1 MNSLAFQ
8 FNYLLRLPLSCGA
21 SDRTVAWATM
31 QTSTNILCGRGVLE
45 NWNFF
50 ELCMATKYQEKKDI
64 QRRDEKKKKK
74 TTATIENCMHI
85 FCETLND
92 IHSSPTID
100 KYRAFFFVCPRKH
113 WCRSRSKAFKY
124 FPNDRTER
132 HTHTGFAP
140 KCASAI
146 VAKLKRNAVQIKSTK
161 TQMGKKTPSTQKN
174 RNRTPQ
180 SNHKT
185 IPFECFD
192 AIRFNT
198 QPQTRNGICSAGFWY
213 VCASI
218 RQY

>member
-1 MNSLAFQ
+1 MLIYRKSNQWTVWHFNSIIRCAFHSLAVPPIELWHEPQCKRVRIFCVAVV
-8 FNYLLRLPLSCGA
+8 FLRIEIFF
-21 SDRTVAWATM
+21 WTM
-31 QTSTNILCGRGVLE
+31 HGNKISRKE
-45 NWNFF
+45 R
-50 ELCMATKYQEKKDI
+50 YPEK
-64 QRRDEKKKKK
+64 RRKEEKK

-161 TQMGKKTPSTQKN
+161 TQMGKKHTIYTKESE
-174 RNRTPQ
+174 
-180 SNHKT
+180 SNT
-185 IPFECFD
+185 TE
-192 AIRFNT
+192 
-198 QPQTRNGICSAGFWY
+198 
-213 VCASI
+213 
-218 RQY
+218 

>member
-1 MNSLAFQ
+1 MSHNAKEYEYFVWPWCSWELKYF
-8 FNYLLRLPLSCGA
+8 FFFLNY
-21 SDRTVAWATM
+21 AW
-31 QTSTNILCGRGVLE
+31 QQNIKKRKISRE
-45 NWNFF
+45 
-50 ELCMATKYQEKKDI
+50 ETK
-64 QRRDEKKKKK
+64 RREKK

-124 FPNDRTER
+124 FPNDRTEW
-132 HTHTGFAP
+132 HTHTQVLHQ
-140 KCASAI
+140 SAL
-146 VAKLKRNAVQIKSTK
+146 ARLCK
-161 TQMGKKTPSTQKN
+161 TQTKCRSNQINKNSNGKKNTIYTKESESNT
-174 RNRTPQ
+174 TQ

-192 AIRFNT
+192 AIRSNT